1 MEYIMKDLNK
11 TFLRFSDN
19 MRRIITGITMLVG
32 LVLCVFPVKGQ
43 TLVESVAAIVGNEVI
58 YLSDVE
64 NGVMDAK
71 RNSPRARLE
80 DLRCNTFQELL
91 IAKLFVDQARIDSI
105 IVTDDMVEA
114 DLNMQINETIRQA
127 GSEEALENYFNKSMV
142 EIRRDIRKALVESQT
157 ISEVQATITS
167 DMKITPN
174 DIRRYFNT
182 IPRDSLPVI
191 PARVQISLI
200 QLDPPRSEE
209 NKSEARQK
217 LLDIRSQILAGK
229 SFSVLAIQNSE
240 DGSYINGGEIGY
252 KLKGELEKP
261 YADAAWSLA
270 PNTVSR
276 IVETKYGF
284 HIIQIIDKKGD
295 LLNTRHILIRP
306 KVQPEDTEEA
316 LSRLDSLARLIRK
329 DSLKFEDA
337 AMRYSSHLDSRING
351 GKMVSTNPSERI
363 NWFSLDELDRDMY
376 MIVRDLKV
384 GEISE
389 PFQTNDDIGNTV
401 FRLVRLDDE
410 IPAHRANLKD
420 DYQFFYNAALMKE
433 RQASYQKWIT
443 KKIETTYIKISDEF
457 KSCKFL
463 ESGWL
468 K

>member
-1 MEYIMKDLNK
+1 M
-11 TFLRFSDN
+11 
-19 MRRIITGITMLVG
+19 VAG
-32 LVLCVFPVKGQ
+32 LMLCVLSTNAQ

-64 NGVMDAK
+64 NGVLDAR
-71 RNSPRARLE
+71 RNSPRARLDE
-80 DLRCNTFQELL
+80 LRCNTFQELL

-105 IVTDDMVEA
+105 IVTDDMVET

-127 GSEEALENYFNKSMV
+127 GSEEALEKYFNKSMV

-167 DMKITPN
+167 DMKVTPN
-174 DIRRYFNT
+174 DVRRYFNT

-200 QLDPPRSEE
+200 QLDPPRNEE
-209 NKSEARQK
+209 NKAEARQK

-284 HIIQIIDKKGD
+284 HIIQIIDKKGE

-306 KVQPEDTEEA
+306 KVRPGDAEEA
-316 LSRLDSLARLIRK
+316 LARLDSLSRLIRK

-337 AMRYSSHLDSRING
+337 ALRFSTHLDSRING
-351 GKMVSTNPSERI
+351 GIMVSTNPSERI

-376 MIVRDLKV
+376 MRVRDLKV

-389 PFQTNDDIGNTV
+389 PFQTTDEIGNVV
-401 FRLVRLDDE
+401 FRIVKLDNE
-410 IPAHRANLKD
+410 IPAHRANMKD
-420 DYQFFYNAALMKE
+420 DYQFFYNAALMQE

-443 KKIETTYIKISDEF
+443 DKIKTTYIKVSDEF

-468 K
+468 R

>member
-1 MEYIMKDLNK
+1 
-11 TFLRFSDN
+11 
-19 MRRIITGITMLVG
+19 MRRKKTVLFAVAG
-32 LVLCVFPVKGQ
+32 LMLCVVSSNAQ

-64 NGVMDAK
+64 NGVLDV
-71 RNSPRARLE
+71 RRSNPRTRVDE
-80 DLRCNTFQELL
+80 LRCNTFQELL

-105 IVTDDMVEA
+105 IVTDDQVET
-114 DLNMQINETIRQA
+114 DLNMQINDAIRTA
-127 GSEEALENYFNKSMV
+127 GSEEALQKYFNKSMI

-157 ISEVQATITS
+157 VSEVQNTITS
-167 DMKITPN
+167 DLKITPN
-174 DIRRYFNT
+174 DVRRFFNS

-191 PARVQISLI
+191 PSRVQISII
-200 QLDPPRSEE
+200 QLDPPRNEE
-209 NKSEARQK
+209 NKAEARQK

-261 YADAAWSLA
+261 YADAAWSLS

-276 IVETKYGF
+276 IVESKYGF
-284 HIIQIIDKKGD
+284 HIIQMIDKKGD

-306 KVQPEDTEEA
+306 KVKPGDAEEA
-316 LSRLDSLARLIRK
+316 LARLDSLTRLIRK

-337 AMRYSSHLDSRING
+337 AIWFSTHIDSRING
-351 GKMVSTNPSERI
+351 GKMVSSNPAERI
-363 NWFSLDELDRDMY
+363 NWFSLDELNRDMY
-376 MIVRDLKV
+376 VKVRDLKV

-389 PFQTNDDIGNTV
+389 PFQTTDDIGNVV
-401 FRLVRLDDE
+401 FRVVRLDDE
-410 IPAHRANLKD
+410 VPAHRANLKD
-420 DYQFFYNAALMKE
+420 DYQYFYSATMMRE
-433 RQASYQKWIT
+433 RQSSYQQWIM
-443 KKIETTYIKISDEF
+443 KKIGTTYIRISDEF

>member
-1 MEYIMKDLNK
+1 
-11 TFLRFSDN
+11 
-19 MRRIITGITMLVG
+19 MRRKRTVLFAVAG
-32 LVLCVFPVKGQ
+32 LMLCVVSSNAQ
-43 TLVESVAAIVGNEVI
+43 TLVESVAAVVGNEVI

-64 NGVMDAK
+64 NGVLDM
-71 RNSPRARLE
+71 RRSNPRARVE

-105 IVTDDMVEA
+105 IVTDDLVET
-114 DLNMQINETIRQA
+114 DLNMQINDAIRIA
-127 GSEEALENYFNKSMV
+127 GSEEALEKSFNKSMV
-142 EIRRDIRKALVESQT
+142 EIRRDVRKALVESQT
-157 ISEVQATITS
+157 VSEVQSTITS
-167 DMKITPN
+167 DLKVTPN
-174 DIRRYFNT
+174 DVRRFFNS

-191 PARVQISLI
+191 PSRVQISII
-200 QLDPPRSEE
+200 QLDPPRNEE
-209 NKSEARQK
+209 NKAEARQK

-229 SFSVLAIQNSE
+229 SFALLAIQNSE

-261 YADAAWSLA
+261 YADAAWSLS

-276 IVETKYGF
+276 IVESKYGF
-284 HIIQIIDKKGD
+284 HIIQMIDKKGD

-306 KVQPEDTEEA
+306 KVKPGDSDEA
-316 LSRLDSLARLIRK
+316 LARLDSLTRLIRK

-337 AMRYSSHLDSRING
+337 AIRFSTHVDSRING
-351 GKMVSTNPSERI
+351 GKMVSSNPAERI
-363 NWFSLDELDRDMY
+363 NWFSLDELNRDMY
-376 MIVRDLKV
+376 TRVRDLKV

-389 PFQTNDDIGNTV
+389 PFQTTDDIGNVV
-401 FRLVRLDDE
+401 FRVVRLDDE

-420 DYQFFYNAALMKE
+420 DYQYFYNATMMRE
-433 RQASYQKWIT
+433 RQSSYQTWIM
-443 KKIETTYIKISDEF
+443 KKIETTYIRVSDEF

>member
-1 MEYIMKDLNK
+1 
-11 TFLRFSDN
+11 
-19 MRRIITGITMLVG
+19 MRRKRKG
-32 LVLCVFPVKGQ
+32 LTVVAGLMFCVLSSYAQ

-64 NGVMDAK
+64 NSVLDAR
-71 RNSPRARLE
+71 RNNPRTRLE

-127 GSEEALENYFNKSMV
+127 GSEEALEKYFNKSMV

-174 DIRRYFNT
+174 DVRRYFNT

-200 QLDPPRSEE
+200 QLDPPRNEE
-209 NKSEARQK
+209 NKAEARQK

-240 DGSYINGGEIGY
+240 DGSYINGGEVGY

-284 HIIQIIDKKGD
+284 HIIQIIDKKGE

-306 KVQPEDTEEA
+306 KVQPGDAEEA
-316 LSRLDSLARLIRK
+316 LARLDSLARLIRK
-329 DSLKFEDA
+329 DSLKFEEA
-337 AMRYSSHLDSRING
+337 AMRYSTHLDSRING
-351 GKMVSTNPSERI
+351 GILVSPNPSERI

-376 MIVRDLKV
+376 IRVRDLKV

-389 PFQTNDDIGNTV
+389 PFQTTDEIGNIV
-401 FRLVRLDDE
+401 FRVVKLDNE

-420 DYQFFYNAALMKE
+420 DYQFFYNATLMKE

-443 KKIETTYIKISDEF
+443 EKIETTYIKISDEF

-468 K
+468 R

>member
-1 MEYIMKDLNK
+1 M
-11 TFLRFSDN
+11 
-19 MRRIITGITMLVG
+19 
-32 LVLCVFPVKGQ
+32 LCVLSSNAQ

-64 NGVMDAK
+64 NGVLDV
-71 RNSPRARLE
+71 RRSNPRARVD

-105 IVTDDMVEA
+105 IVTDDLVET
-114 DLNMQINETIRQA
+114 DLNMQINDAIRTA
-127 GSEEALENYFNKSMV
+127 GSEEALQKYFNKSMV

-157 ISEVQATITS
+157 VSEVQNTITS
-167 DMKITPN
+167 DLKITPN
-174 DIRRYFNT
+174 DVRRFFNS

-191 PARVQISLI
+191 PSRVQISII
-200 QLDPPRSEE
+200 QLDPPRNEE
-209 NKSEARQK
+209 NKAEARQK

-229 SFSVLAIQNSE
+229 SFSLLAIQNSE

-261 YADAAWSLA
+261 YADAAWSLS

-276 IVETKYGF
+276 IVESKYGF
-284 HIIQIIDKKGD
+284 HIIQMIDKKGD

-306 KVQPEDTEEA
+306 KVKPGDAEEA
-316 LSRLDSLARLIRK
+316 LATLDSLTRLIRK

-337 AMRYSSHLDSRING
+337 AMRFSTHIDSRING
-351 GKMVSTNPSERI
+351 GKMVSSNPAERI
-363 NWFSLDELDRDMY
+363 NWFSLDELNRDMY
-376 MIVRDLKV
+376 VKVRDLKL

-389 PFQTNDDIGNTV
+389 PFQTTDDIGNVV
-401 FRLVRLDDE
+401 FRVVRLDDE
-410 IPAHRANLKD
+410 VPAHRANLKD
-420 DYQFFYNAALMKE
+420 DYQYFYGATMMRE
-433 RQASYQKWIT
+433 RQSSYQKWIME
-443 KKIETTYIKISDEF
+443 KIGTTYIRISDEF

>member
-1 MEYIMKDLNK
+1 
-11 TFLRFSDN
+11 
-19 MRRIITGITMLVG
+19 MRRKRTVLFAVAG
-32 LVLCVFPVKGQ
+32 LMLCVVSSNAQ

-64 NGVMDAK
+64 NGVLDM
-71 RNSPRARLE
+71 RRSNPRARVE

-91 IAKLFVDQARIDSI
+91 IAKLFVDQARIDSV
-105 IVTDDMVEA
+105 IVTDDMVET
-114 DLNMQINETIRQA
+114 DLNMQINDAIRIA
-127 GSEEALENYFNKSMV
+127 GSEEALEKSFNKSMV
-142 EIRRDIRKALVESQT
+142 EIRRDVRKALVESQT
-157 ISEVQATITS
+157 VSEVQSTITS
-167 DMKITPN
+167 DLKVTPN
-174 DIRRYFNT
+174 DVRRFFNS

-191 PARVQISLI
+191 PSRVQISII
-200 QLDPPRSEE
+200 QLDPPRNEE
-209 NKSEARQK
+209 NKAEARQK

-229 SFSVLAIQNSE
+229 SFALLAIQNSE

-261 YADAAWSLA
+261 YADAAWSLS

-276 IVETKYGF
+276 IVESKYGF
-284 HIIQIIDKKGD
+284 HIIQMIDKKGD

-306 KVQPEDTEEA
+306 KVKPGDSDEA
-316 LSRLDSLARLIRK
+316 LARLDSLTRLIRK

-337 AMRYSSHLDSRING
+337 AIRFSTHVDSRING
-351 GKMVSTNPSERI
+351 GKMVSSNPAERI
-363 NWFSLDELDRDMY
+363 NWFSLDELNRDMY
-376 MIVRDLKV
+376 TRVRDLKV

-389 PFQTNDDIGNTV
+389 PFQTTDDIGNVV
-401 FRLVRLDDE
+401 FRVVRLDDE

-420 DYQFFYNAALMKE
+420 DYQYFYNATMMRE
-433 RQASYQKWIT
+433 RQSSYQTWIM
-443 KKIETTYIKISDEF
+443 KKIETTYIRVSDEF

>member
-1 MEYIMKDLNK
+1 
-11 TFLRFSDN
+11 
-19 MRRIITGITMLVG
+19 MRRKRTVLFAAAG
-32 LVLCVFPVKGQ
+32 LMLCVVSSNAQ

-64 NGVMDAK
+64 NGVMDI
-71 RNSPRARLE
+71 RRSNPRARVE

-105 IVTDDMVEA
+105 IVTDDMVET
-114 DLNMQINETIRQA
+114 DLNMQINDAIRIA
-127 GSEEALENYFNKSMV
+127 GSEEALEKSFNKSMV
-142 EIRRDIRKALVESQT
+142 EIRRDVRKALVESQT
-157 ISEVQATITS
+157 VSEVQSTITS
-167 DMKITPN
+167 DLKVTPN
-174 DIRRYFNT
+174 DVRRFFNS

-191 PARVQISLI
+191 PSRVQISII
-200 QLDPPRSEE
+200 QLDPPRNEE
-209 NKSEARQK
+209 NKAEARQK

-229 SFSVLAIQNSE
+229 SFALLAIQNSE

-261 YADAAWSLA
+261 YADAAWSLS

-276 IVETKYGF
+276 IVESKYGF
-284 HIIQIIDKKGD
+284 HIIQMIDKKGD

-306 KVQPEDTEEA
+306 KVKPGDSEEA
-316 LSRLDSLARLIRK
+316 IARLDSLTRLIRK
-329 DSLKFEDA
+329 DSLKFEEA
-337 AMRYSSHLDSRING
+337 AIRFSTHLDSRING
-351 GKMVSTNPSERI
+351 GKMVSSNPAERI
-363 NWFSLDELDRDMY
+363 NWFSLDELNRDMY
-376 MIVRDLKV
+376 TRVRDLKV

-389 PFQTNDDIGNTV
+389 PFQTTDDIGNVV
-401 FRLVRLDDE
+401 FRVVRLDDE

-420 DYQFFYNAALMKE
+420 DYQYFYNATMMRE
-433 RQASYQKWIT
+433 RQSSYQKWIM
-443 KKIETTYIKISDEF
+443 KKTETTYIRISDEF

>member
-1 MEYIMKDLNK
+1 M
-11 TFLRFSDN
+11 
-19 MRRIITGITMLVG
+19 VAG
-32 LVLCVFPVKGQ
+32 LMFCVLSSNAQ

-64 NGVMDAK
+64 NSVLDAR
-71 RNSPRARLE
+71 RNNPRTRLE

-127 GSEEALENYFNKSMV
+127 GSEEALEKYFNKSMV

-174 DIRRYFNT
+174 DVRRYFNT

-200 QLDPPRSEE
+200 QLDPPRNEE
-209 NKSEARQK
+209 NKAEARQK

-240 DGSYINGGEIGY
+240 DGSYINGGEVGY

-284 HIIQIIDKKGD
+284 HIIQIIDKKGE

-306 KVQPEDTEEA
+306 KVQPGDAEEA
-316 LSRLDSLARLIRK
+316 LARLDSLARLIRK
-329 DSLKFEDA
+329 DSLKFEEA
-337 AMRYSSHLDSRING
+337 AMRYSTHLDSRING
-351 GKMVSTNPSERI
+351 GILVSPNPSERI

-376 MIVRDLKV
+376 IRVRDLKV

-389 PFQTNDDIGNTV
+389 PFQTTDEIGNIV
-401 FRLVRLDDE
+401 FRVVKLDNE

-420 DYQFFYNAALMKE
+420 DYQFFYNATLMKE

-443 KKIETTYIKISDEF
+443 EKIETTYIKISDEF

-468 K
+468 R

>member
-1 MEYIMKDLNK
+1 
-11 TFLRFSDN
+11 
-19 MRRIITGITMLVG
+19 VVAG
-32 LVLCVFPVKGQ
+32 LMLCVLSTNAQ

-64 NGVMDAK
+64 NGVLDAR
-71 RNSPRARLE
+71 RNSPRARLDE
-80 DLRCNTFQELL
+80 LRCNTFQELL

-105 IVTDDMVEA
+105 IVTDDMVET

-127 GSEEALENYFNKSMV
+127 GSEEALEKYFNKSMV

-167 DMKITPN
+167 DMKVTPN
-174 DIRRYFNT
+174 DVRRYFNT

-200 QLDPPRSEE
+200 QLDPPRNEE
-209 NKSEARQK
+209 NKAEARQK

-284 HIIQIIDKKGD
+284 HIIQIIDKKGE

-306 KVQPEDTEEA
+306 KVRPGDAEEA
-316 LSRLDSLARLIRK
+316 LARLDSLSRLIRK

-337 AMRYSSHLDSRING
+337 ALRFSTHLDSRING
-351 GKMVSTNPSERI
+351 GIMVSTNPSERI

-376 MIVRDLKV
+376 MRVRDLKV

-389 PFQTNDDIGNTV
+389 PFQTTDEIGNVV
-401 FRLVRLDDE
+401 FRIVKLDNE
-410 IPAHRANLKD
+410 IPAHRANMKD
-420 DYQFFYNAALMKE
+420 DYQFFYNAALMQE

-443 KKIETTYIKISDEF
+443 DKIKTTYIKVSDEF

-468 K
+468 R